1 MGLINNLQRYGE
13 GAEKPRGTEKLS
25 ALLEGAAT
33 RTQKKSSE
41 KRAAPEKQWPPFRR
55 HKWCKVILQR
65 GSCTSLFFSLLL
77 LPGWAS
83 PLAKCNWSASAAE
96 DSRGWV
102 WGTNGDN
109 QDSALHT
116 TSVEMERQK
125 NNQVWSLFAL
135 SQQLANAFWV
145 DLSPTISPKL
155 PSCGHLRNGDS
166 TS

>member
-1 MGLINNLQRYGE
+1 MVVGFFFFFMGLINNLQRYGE
-13 GAEKPRGTEKLS
+13 GAEKPQGTEKLS
-25 ALLEGAAT
+25 PLLEGAAT

-41 KRAAPEKQWPPFRR
+41 KRAAPEKQWPPFRG
-55 HKWCKVILQR
+55 HKWYKVILQK

-116 TSVEMERQK
+116 TLVEMERQK
-125 NNQVWSLFAL
+125 KTTRSG
-135 SQQLANAFWV
+135 AFF
-145 DLSPTISPKL
+145 TITA
-155 PSCGHLRNGDS
+155 
-166 TS
+166 TSKRFLGGSFSYY